1 MKPFATELE
10 LSELM
15 IRTYADIDPPSVT
28 DTIYCYGQM
37 PDNITS
43 VTKKAFSLW
52 NDGGAKTISIPD
64 QRTLPKYGWFY
75 DLAEKELLKLGFQN
89 QNFKKYI
96 VPILHPSEFEIA
108 HTHTEAIGLVR
119 HAKEKRWK
127 TIYIT
132 ALPSHLLRAF
142 CETTTAVLKEYP
154 KFHIYAIA
162 GKTLPWTKN
171 AEHSQGIISG
181 KRCEVIKSELQK
193 IQQYCAEGNLAT
205 AKQILAYLNIRDG
218 L

>member
-10 LSELM
+10 LTELM
-15 IRTYADIDPPSVT
+15 MRTYADVDPPSVA

-43 VTKKAFSLW
+43 VTEKAFSLW
-52 NDGGAKTISIPD
+52 STNRAKIISIPD

-75 DLAEKELLKLGFQN
+75 DLAEKSLLNLYSQSQN
-89 QNFKKYI
+89 CKDFI
-96 VPILHPSEFEIA
+96 VPIVHPSEFQIA
-108 HTHTEAIGLVR
+108 HTHTEAIGLIR

-142 CETTTAVLKEYP
+142 CETITAVLKEYP
-154 KFHIYAIA
+154 KLHVYASA
-162 GKTLPWTKN
+162 GKVLPWTKN
-171 AEHSQGIISG
+171 AEHSQGTISG
-181 KRCEVIKSELQK
+181 LRFEVIESELQK
-193 IQQYCAEGNLAT
+193 IQQYCAKGSLAT
-205 AKQILAYLNIRDG
+205 AKQILNYLNIRDK
-218 L
+218 